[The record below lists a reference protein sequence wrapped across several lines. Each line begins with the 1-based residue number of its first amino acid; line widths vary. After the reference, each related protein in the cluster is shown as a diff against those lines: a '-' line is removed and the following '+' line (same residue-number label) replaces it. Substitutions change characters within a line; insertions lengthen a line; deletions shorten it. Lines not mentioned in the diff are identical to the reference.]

1 MRVQRTRDETLH
13 EKMENVNSSEF
24 STSCNREL
32 LSLISHYA
40 ESCIHSFLLPFG
52 FKALRTG
59 GEGHGSYIFL

>member
-32 LSLISHYA
+32 LSFFLTLNLDCGLYDHVITRFA
-40 ESCIHSFLLPFG
+40 LQLESNVSVLCH
-52 FKALRTG
+52 
-59 GEGHGSYIFL
+59 